1 MKNQTYSTQDVLA
14 TAFAAYRK
22 NSGYVKYTQRFS
34 EPDNNTV
41 FANKEL
47 VKYTF
52 NSQWAPK
59 DFVALEV
66 TADDYDDAT
75 FALQHFKK
83 YTLQLLAEELS
94 GFQKDIMM
102 SLSNDTVESNRLG
115 ALSYVPE
122 MIKRDLEESKFKKLL
137 RMEYRNSEYVGSVGD
152 KVEGVV
158 KILRAFYSTN
168 WERWGYTADFK
179 GNIVSFMSPATHKLG
194 DHLRIRARVKG
205 QVKNRSFSVNE
216 SRLNYVK
223 VYKV

>member
-22 NSGYVKYTQRFS
+22 NSGYIKYTQRFS

-47 VKYTF
+47 VKHSF

-66 TADDYDDAT
+66 TADDYDDT
-75 FALQHFKK
+75 VFALQHFKK
-83 YTLQLLAEELS
+83 YTIQLLADNLS
-94 GFQKDIMM
+94 GFQKDIMTV
-102 SLSNDTVESNRLG
+102 LSNNVVESNKLG
-115 ALSYVPE
+115 LISYVPE
-122 MIKRDLEESKFKKLL
+122 MVKRDLEESKFKKLL
-137 RMEYRNSEYVGSVGD
+137 RTEYRNSEYVGCVGD

-158 KILRAFYSTN
+158 KILRAFYSTT

-179 GNIVSFMSPATHKLG
+179 GNLISFMSADTYPVNS
-194 DHLRIRARVKG
+194 HLRIRARVKD